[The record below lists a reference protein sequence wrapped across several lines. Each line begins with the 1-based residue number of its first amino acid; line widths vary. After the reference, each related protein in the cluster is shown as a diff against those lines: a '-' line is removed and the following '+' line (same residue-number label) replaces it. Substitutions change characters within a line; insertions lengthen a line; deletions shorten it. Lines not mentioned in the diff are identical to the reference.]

1 MMVMSSREAILMEAQ
16 RTRAHAASVL
26 HDLLEAQAA
35 CEATLASEKR
45 SDMVKQ
51 VTGQSSLEVAIA
63 ETRKLIESLDRAIM
77 GAARELETDCCEVA
91 GAEGLEA
98 IVVAGRLAIGG
109 RAVARAG

>member
-35 CEATLASEKR
+35 CESTLATEKR
-45 SDMVKQ
+45 SDMIKQ

-63 ETRKLIESLDRAIM
+63 ETRKLIESLDRAIA
-77 GAARELETDCCEVA
+77 GAARELDADCGDVA
-91 GAEGLEA
+91 GTDGLEA
-98 IVVAGRLAIGG
+98 VVVAGRLAISG